1 MAMKKLP
8 LCLPDHTAAPSIERL
23 LPSLRSVVCRHSMPT
38 PNRFYNAFDLETQA
52 ARPSPEG
59 EYRTAFQIDRDR
71 IIHTSAFR
79 RLQSKTQV
87 FLSGEYDFYR
97 TRLTHS
103 IEVAQIGRSI
113 CGWLQQDS
121 NSLDADCF
129 IDPDLV
135 ECACLSHDLGHPPF
149 GHTGERTLHR
159 LMRPYGGFEGNAQTL
174 RLLTQTLF
182 SERKQGI
189 APTRA
194 LLDAVLKYKTLS
206 SETPDAKNHY
216 LYDDQEPVLDFT
228 LGGEAFP
235 IELTPGDE
243 RNAFRSIEC
252 QIMDWA
258 DDTAYSLNDLADGIH
273 AGFITGTKLEAWAEK
288 NSLTGHEAE
297 QVIFLIKAI
306 KENRVEGRLNR
317 AIGAFIRAT
326 SLQPTANFLSNQTQR
341 HQWHLHIDPEV
352 KAQANLNK
360 RLAYELVFRSP
371 QLQQLDHKADF
382 ILTRMFDVL
391 QDRYIERRSN
401 PLHLLPADVETDID
415 RTEEPAQRARLICDW
430 IASMTDRFAFRTY
443 RRLFDADFGSIT
455 DFV

>member
-1 MAMKKLP
+1 
-8 LCLPDHTAAPSIERL
+8 
-23 LPSLRSVVCRHSMPT
+23 MPP
-38 PNRFYNAFDLETQA
+38 PNRFYHAFDLETLP
-52 ARPSPEG
+52 ARPAPQG

-71 IIHTSAFR
+71 IIHSSAFR

-113 CGWLQQDS
+113 CAWLQEGS
-121 NSLDADCF
+121 AVLDGACF

-135 ECACLSHDLGHPPF
+135 ECACLAHDLGHPPF

-159 LMRPYGGFEGNAQTL
+159 LMQPYGGFEGNAQTL
-174 RLLTQTLF
+174 RMLTQTLF

-189 APTRA
+189 SPTRA

-206 SETPDAKNHY
+206 AETPQAKNHY
-216 LYDDQEPVLDFT
+216 LYDDQESVLDFV
-228 LGGEAFP
+228 LGGQAFP
-235 IELTPGDE
+235 VELTPGDE
-243 RNAFRSIEC
+243 RNRFRSIEC

-273 AGFITGTKLEAWAEK
+273 AGFITVARLEAWAEK
-288 NSLTGHEAE
+288 TSLSGDAAAHVT
-297 QVIFLIKAI
+297 FLLKAI
-306 KENRVEGRLNR
+306 RENRVEGRLNR
-317 AIGAFIRAT
+317 AIGAYIRGT
-326 SLQPTANFLSNQTQR
+326 SLQPTANFLSESTRR
-341 HQWHLHIDPEV
+341 HQFRLRIEPEV
-352 KAQANLNK
+352 ELQAALNK
-360 RLAYELVFRSP
+360 RISLDLVFRSP
-371 QLQQLDHKADF
+371 QLQQLDHKADV
-382 ILTRMFDVL
+382 ILSRMFEVL
-391 QDRYIERRSN
+391 RDRYIERTSN
-401 PLHLLPADVETDID
+401 PLHLLPADLEADID
-415 RTEEPAQRARLICDW
+415 RADHVNDRARLICDW